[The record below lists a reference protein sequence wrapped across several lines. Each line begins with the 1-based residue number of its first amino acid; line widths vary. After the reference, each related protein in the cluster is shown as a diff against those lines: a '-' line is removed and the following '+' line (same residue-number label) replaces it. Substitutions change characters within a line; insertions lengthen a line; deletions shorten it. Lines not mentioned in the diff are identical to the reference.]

1 MIASRYSSPPV
12 PTAVGGAS
20 AAANGAGVGEGA
32 GEGAGKIGMW
42 IFLATDAMGFGA
54 LLVAYA
60 VLRARADAWPDPI
73 ERLSIPLAAAMTLTL
88 LTSSLTVLFA
98 LTAARQGRGGL
109 ARRWLAATI
118 VGALAFLAGQAFE
131 YHHLLAGGRPM
142 ALTSDLFAST
152 FYVVTGFHGLH
163 VIAGVVV
170 LASVLGRGGPGAPPP
185 AAVEVASLFW
195 HFVDLAWVAIFTF
208 VYLLPVR

>member
-1 MIASRYSSPPV
+1 MGPVTTPLALEPSAGDGRRSIAD
-12 PTAVGGAS
+12 AS
-20 AAANGAGVGEGA
+20 
-32 GEGAGKIGMW
+32 AGKIGMW

-60 VLRARADAWPDPI
+60 VLRARSDAWPDPLQ
-73 ERLSIPLAAAMTLTL
+73 RLSIPLAAAMTLTL

-118 VGALAFLAGQAFE
+118 IGALAFLAGQALE
-131 YHHLLAGGRPM
+131 YRHLLAGGRPM
-142 ALTSDLFAST
+142 GLTSDLFAST

-163 VIAGVVV
+163 VIAGVMV
-170 LASVLGRGGPGAPPP
+170 LALVLGRGGSRSPSPSS
-185 AAVEVASLFW
+185 VEVASLFW